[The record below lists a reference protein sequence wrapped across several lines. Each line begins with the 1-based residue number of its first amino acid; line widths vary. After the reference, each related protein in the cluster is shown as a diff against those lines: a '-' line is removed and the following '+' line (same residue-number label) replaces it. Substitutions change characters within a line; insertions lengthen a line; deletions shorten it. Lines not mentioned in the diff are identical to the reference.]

1 MSRSDHSADK
11 LSAAIEVL
19 NQVRGSMLDQMA
31 DQVLTMADDFAD
43 GGFQVNE
50 FLEMHGS
57 RLHFLCL
64 MISQFEMLRE
74 TRVSEQKAR
83 AKASERQKSGERRT
97 KRREEPLVNPGTEES
112 PRTPGEETGTE
123 P

>member
-1 MSRSDHSADK
+1 MSRPDHSADK

-43 GGFQVNE
+43 GGFQVSE

-74 TRVSEQKAR
+74 TRISEQKAR
-83 AKASERQKSGERRT
+83 AKASERQKASERRP
-97 KRREEPLVNPGTEES
+97 KRREEPLVNPGADEPPPAPAEE
-112 PRTPGEETGTE
+112 RGTDK
-123 P
+123 

>member
-1 MSRSDHSADK
+1 
-11 LSAAIEVL
+11 
-19 NQVRGSMLDQMA
+19 MLDQMA
-31 DQVLTMADDFAD
+31 DQVLTMADDFAE

-74 TRVSEQKAR
+74 TRNTELKAR
-83 AKASERQKSGERRT
+83 AKASERPKSPERRM

-112 PRTPGEETGTE
+112 PRTSGEESGTDL
-123 P
+123 